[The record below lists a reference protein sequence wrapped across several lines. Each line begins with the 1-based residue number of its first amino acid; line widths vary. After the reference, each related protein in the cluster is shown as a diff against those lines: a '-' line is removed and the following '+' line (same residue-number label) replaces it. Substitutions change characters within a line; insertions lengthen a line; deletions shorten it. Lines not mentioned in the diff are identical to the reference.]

1 MRLRRLSWAGIE
13 VSEGNWRVLID
24 PLEDTLP
31 FRKFAGPPRSALVPV
46 TVDDRTCAA
55 VTHIHRDHCDRR
67 LLARLPAGQVICH
80 SEIAAALNEEGVTA
94 TGVDLWKTTSIGPFR
109 MTPVPAQDWRSDDQ
123 VAWVIESGGQ
133 RIHSLRRHDLAW
145 PVVRDRPALRV
156 IRRCLPSDQR
166 LRRTARRL
174 HSDRRSRLADART
187 GGRGGSCPSCRDG
200 LRHPPHA
207 LRQPALLRS
216 ATPRRGSLP
225 RGRKPPRRPRDH
237 PRRWGGR
244 RAAEVEKRKRRGG
257 LTCVVAR
264 AADEACPSRA

>member
-31 FRKFAGPPRSALVPV
+31 FRTFAGPPRSALVPV

-80 SEIAAALNEEGVTA
+80 SGIAAALNEEGVTA

-133 RIHSLRRHDLAW
+133 RIIHCGDTIWHGQWYA
-145 PVVRDRPALRV
+145 
-156 IRRCLPSDQR
+156 I
-166 LRRTARRL
+166 ARRYGSFDVAFLPINGFVAQLEGFTPTDVPGSLTPEQAVEAAVVL
-174 HSDRRSRLADART
+174 HAETACAIHHTLFDNPPYYAQQ
-187 GGRGGSCPSCRDG
+187 
-200 LRHPPHA
+200 PHA
-207 LRQPALLRS
+207 VARFLAAAS
-216 ATPRRGSLP
+216 RRGVRAITPGDGEVVEPARS
-225 RGRKPPRRPRDH
+225 KS
-237 PRRWGGR
+237 GG
-244 RAAEVEKRKRRGG
+244 E
-257 LTCVVAR
+257 
-264 AADEACPSRA
+264 AD